1 MLLAFLMAC
10 GGGGVSEDASDA
22 VAREAVS
29 EAYSWSG
36 DLSEVEGRCMGD
48 SGLPIGMLRKRFGVD
63 PGDDV
68 LGFYTEAMLSER
80 WSSAVGNRVVF
91 GSLFLL
97 ETRYF
102 ENQSAVQA
110 AFESRIRS
118 MDEASRAKAW
128 VQYGLIL
135 LQIGEFE
142 KVVSLFA
149 ESGGAACFDASGSF
163 LRNGRGTLATRE
175 TSRGAS
181 AHPSCGRNNCLAA
194 WWRSRRSNYD
204 ALRLLALVEMSLFGP
219 EFFEKA
225 SELLHTERAKN
236 SLPRTRATF
245 LSSRLV
251 RSWV

>member
-1 MLLAFLMAC
+1 
-10 GGGGVSEDASDA
+10 
-22 VAREAVS
+22 
-29 EAYSWSG
+29 
-36 DLSEVEGRCMGD
+36 MGD

-80 WSSAVGNRVVF
+80 WSSSVGNRVVF

-149 ESGGAACFDASGSF
+149 ESGEQPVSMHPGLSYAMAAA
-163 LRNGRGTLATRE
+163 LWRLERHQE
-175 TSRGAS
+175 
-181 AHPSCGRNNCLAA
+181 AHPH
-194 WWRSRRSNYD
+194 
-204 ALRLLALVEMSLFGP
+204 ALRAAAQPLAPLC
-219 EFFEKA
+219 A
-225 SELLHTERAKN
+225 R
-236 SLPRTRATF
+236 PRPSTRTPRPAHAQ
-245 LSSRLV
+245 
-251 RSWV
+251 